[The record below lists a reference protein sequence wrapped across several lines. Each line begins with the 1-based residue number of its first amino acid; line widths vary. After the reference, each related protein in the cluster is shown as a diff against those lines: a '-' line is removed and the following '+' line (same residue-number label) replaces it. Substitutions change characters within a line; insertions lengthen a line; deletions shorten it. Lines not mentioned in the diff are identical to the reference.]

1 MSRSDRWILI
11 LAVIW
16 LAVQISPLWYP
27 TPDSAAYIS
36 IARGIA
42 ERHVLENHGRAQLYY
57 SIGYPLLL
65 SPLFVIDR
73 EPFLLISIMQFGL
86 GLGVIALSY
95 RWVKSIAAPHAAWI
109 AAFTVCTTSFGSIHR
124 RPLTESAF
132 TAALLG
138 SVLILNRTIAM
149 RGWWAIG
156 FGSLMVAATT
166 LIRPAGITLA
176 AGFAVASFHLARR
189 REQSWG
195 RTMAQAI
202 LVGLP
207 ALCLQLAVMHY
218 DRVQATLDGGLCYA
232 DQIREPNLGLG
243 AQFVEGVRLR
253 IQEAGRLLIPGMY
266 KSYAKPGDWF
276 DINLLLYGSLS
287 MALLLGWLRLA
298 RERNDV
304 FVWVLPFYAGLYV
317 VWPFDQA
324 TRFFTPLTPLL
335 AVCLI
340 MAARSLQN
348 VSVRRVGFGMVAIHL
363 VVAAVYWRFDERPK
377 ALAIESERTGLAR
390 LSTAVPIRDWK
401 AVVVAEDAEPAT
413 IWTPHYLDRLVS
425 IRPITE
431 PLPAEA
437 NWLVLRASQLPPS
450 GFASEAIVGRFQ
462 LCRRIA
468 NPAATTTTNASEPGS
483 GTAET
488 TKLSSAK

>member
-16 LAVQISPLWYP
+16 LALQISPLWYP

-65 SPLFVIDR
+65 APLFAFDR
-73 EPFLLISIMQFGL
+73 EPFLLISVIQFVL

-109 AAFTVCTTSFGSIHR
+109 AALTVCTTSFGSIHR

-132 TAALLG
+132 TVAWLG
-138 SVLILNRTIAM
+138 GVLILNRAIAA
-149 RGWWAIG
+149 RGWRAIV

-176 AGFAVASFHLARR
+176 AGFAATALLLAWRCQQTWKRAS
-189 REQSWG
+189 
-195 RTMAQAI
+195 TQAI
-202 LVGLP
+202 LVALP
-207 ALCLQLAVMHY
+207 AVLLQLAVMYY
-218 DRVQATLDGGLCYA
+218 DRAQASLDGGLCYS
-232 DQIREPNLGLG
+232 DQIREPNLGIG
-243 AQFVEGVRLR
+243 GQFVEGVRLR

-266 KSYAKPGDWF
+266 KSYAKSGDWL
-276 DINLLLYGSLS
+276 DINLLIYGLLS
-287 MALLLGWLRLA
+287 IVLLSGWLRLA
-298 RERNDV
+298 RERSDV
-304 FVWVLPFYAGLYV
+304 FVWVLPFYIGLYV

-324 TRFFTPLTPLL
+324 TRFFTPLTPML

-340 MAARSLQN
+340 MAARSL
-348 VSVRRVGFGMVAIHL
+348 SSGTVRRVGFGMVAIHL
-363 VVAAVYWRFDERPK
+363 VAAAVYWRCDERPK
-377 ALAIESERTGLAR
+377 ALAVEAERADLAM
-390 LSTAVPIRDWK
+390 LSAVVPLQDWK
-401 AVVVAEDAEPAT
+401 AVVVDEDAGPAT

-425 IRPITE
+425 IRPIKE

-437 NWLVLRASQLPPS
+437 NWLVLRASQPPPI
-450 GFASEAIVGRFQ
+450 GFASEAIVGLFQ
-462 LCRRIA
+462 LCRRTA
-468 NPAATTTTNASEPGS
+468 NPAATTTANANDPGS
-483 GTAET
+483 GTAVT
-488 TKLSSAK
+488 SRLSSAK

>member
-16 LAVQISPLWYP
+16 LALQVSPLWYP

-65 SPLFVIDR
+65 SPLFAFDR
-73 EPFLLISIMQFGL
+73 EPFLLISVMQFGL
-86 GLGVIALSY
+86 GLAVIALSY

-132 TAALLG
+132 TVALLG
-138 SVLILNRTIAM
+138 GVLILNRAIAA
-149 RGWWAIG
+149 RGWRNIG
-156 FGSLMVAATT
+156 IGSLMVAATT

-176 AGFAVASFHLARR
+176 AGFAAATLLLAWRCEQTWRR
-189 REQSWG
+189 AI
-195 RTMAQAI
+195 AQAM
-202 LVGLP
+202 LVALP
-207 ALCLQLAVMHY
+207 ALLLQWAVMHY

-232 DQIREPNLGLG
+232 DQIREPNLGIG
-243 AQFVEGVRLR
+243 GQFVEGVRLR

-266 KSYAKPGDWF
+266 KSYAKPGDWL

-287 MALLLGWLRLA
+287 MTLLLGWLRLA

-304 FVWVLPFYAGLYV
+304 FVWVLPFYVGLYV

-340 MAARSLQN
+340 TAARSLQC
-348 VSVRRVGFGMVAIHL
+348 VTVRRVGFGMVTIHL

-377 ALAIESERTGLAR
+377 AQAIEAERTDLAK
-390 LSTAVPIRDWK
+390 LSAAVPIQDWK

-437 NWLVLRASQLPPS
+437 NWLVLRASQMPPS
-450 GFASEAIVGRFQ
+450 GFACEAIVGRFQ

-468 NPAATTTTNASEPGS
+468 NPAAPTTAKTNDPGS

-488 TKLSSAK
+488 TRLSSAK